1 MIWAVEEFL
10 LQKHDELCE
19 MSNDNA
25 QHLYSS
31 GKTVHFWFKFP
42 TPSAQMTVKCRWEMP
57 VGLWVSLRRGR
68 RLKLQIDWR
77 ITRLN
82 KRELSYHDL
91 KQDFPFVISCY
102 V

>member
-1 MIWAVEEFL
+1 MLNTCTPLERLSTSGFPEE
-10 LQKHDELCE
+10 
-19 MSNDNA
+19 
-25 QHLYSS
+25 
-31 GKTVHFWFKFP
+31 G
-42 TPSAQMTVKCRWEMP
+42 
-57 VGLWVSLRRGR
+57 GGGR

>member
-42 TPSAQMTVKCRWEMP
+42 IPSAQMTVKCLWEMP
-57 VGLWVSLRRGR
+57 VGNACG
-68 RLKLQIDWR
+68 
-77 ITRLN
+77 
-82 KRELSYHDL
+82 
-91 KQDFPFVISCY
+91 FP
-102 V
+102 

>member
-10 LQKHDELCE
+10 LQKHEELCE

-42 TPSAQMTVKCRWEMP
+42 TPSAQMTVKCLWEMP
-57 VGLWVSLRRGR
+57 VGFPEEVGEVE
-68 RLKLQIDWR
+68 
-77 ITRLN
+77 TLN
-82 KRELSYHDL
+82 WLAHYKVE
-91 KQDFPFVISCY
+91 
-102 V
+102 